1 MGLLEK
7 ALRYYNLE
15 AEKKTAGLLAG
26 AVLYSKSLQSKSLLP
41 TGLLAKAKRFLRES
55 GTEGLYVKTQ
65 RFGEAHVPRGMKVG
79 KVGLLE
85 KAIRFAEEVDVFAES
100 TEAPDLEKIAAAS
113 PVESITEEIEV
124 PWVDEIVAGTQA
136 KPRKKAKP
144 KKTAPRAAKP
154 KKTTSRETPKK
165 DTAKEEEVPVSEP
178 LPQIFEELLKQGDPL
193 ALLKRFAELAGS
205 EGYEAFCAAL
215 LETCMRLG
223 KGKSAFLVTVGRRGY
238 REDESVISNKIELA
252 PTDSRRKK
260 ISIGKSSRLIHH
272 ITENRETVIVQRS
285 VKDEKVLEA
294 CFALSLYDSWT
305 ILPISLG
312 EFLAGFILL
321 GNQSKRVSMP
331 REQLATLARLASFFI
346 VPNVIERNAGDE
358 VDKLTSQREELLS
371 LLQLYNYSIMS
382 QLNLSEVFASIAKD
396 FDIEAGVVLGG
407 WDGGGTPA
415 VITAVGLSTRGVSR
429 YRVSKSDREVNAILR
444 EGTAGIPEDMEKRL
458 NNFLKDD
465 REIVNTYVVV
475 PIQFYGQ
482 TLGTVNIHRMKGVTG
497 RLTNRM
503 AEVLQHIAQSLVPFL
518 LYNRMTNIAPF
529 EVFEALLE
537 REAKTARKRR
547 SSLHVVAFK
556 IKNFKALMGEK
567 GFARYRRIL
576 DRFSNLIR
584 NKVAENGVVHILS
597 LNKVVLLL
605 VMKDGDEATELIRE
619 VKSAVSEMLEKEK
632 EKLPFSFS
640 PLRTTYPNESRS
652 VSEIL
657 QLIE

>member
-7 ALRYYNLE
+7 ALQYYSLE

-26 AVLYSKSLQSKSLLP
+26 VALYSKSLQSR
-41 TGLLAKAKRFLRES
+41 GLLAKAERFLRES
-55 GTEGLYVKTQ
+55 GTEGLYVKAQ

-79 KVGLLE
+79 QVGLLE
-85 KAIRFAEEVDVFAES
+85 KALRFAAEGVSVEEVEVF
-100 TEAPDLEKIAAAS
+100 TEDTGVPDLDKVAAA
-113 PVESITEEIEV
+113 
-124 PWVDEIVAGTQA
+124 AQA
-136 KPRKKAKP
+136 KPKKKAKP
-144 KKTAPRAAKP
+144 KKAASRGVKPRKAVSRG
-154 KKTTSRETPKK
+154 TSKQ
-165 DTAKEEEVPVSEP
+165 DAAKEEEVPESES
-178 LPQIFEELLKQGDPL
+178 LPQIFEELLKEGDPL
-193 ALLKRFAELAGS
+193 ALLKRFTEVAGS
-205 EGYEAFCAAL
+205 EGYGAFCAAL
-215 LETCMRLG
+215 LETCMKLG

-238 REDESVISNKIELA
+238 CEDESFISDRIDLS
-252 PTDSRRKK
+252 PLGSRRRK
-260 ISIGKSSRLIHH
+260 ISIGKSSTLIHY
-272 ITENRETVIVQRS
+272 ITENRESLIVQRS

-294 CFALSLYDSWT
+294 CTPLSLYESWT

-321 GNQSKRVSMP
+321 GNQSKRASIP
-331 REQLATLARLASFFI
+331 REQLTTLARLASFFI
-346 VPNVIERNAGDE
+346 VPSVIERNADDE
-358 VDKLTSQREELLS
+358 VEKLTSQREELLS

-382 QLNLSEVFASIAKD
+382 QLNISEVFASIAKD
-396 FDIEAGVVLGG
+396 FDIQAGIVLGG
-407 WDGGGTPA
+407 WDGGGSPE
-415 VITAVGLSTRGVSR
+415 VITAVGLSPRGVSR
-429 YRVSKSDREVNAILR
+429 YRVSKSDREVKAILR

-458 NNFLKDD
+458 NSFLKDD

-497 RLTNRM
+497 RMTNRM
-503 AEVLQHIAQSLVPFL
+503 AELLQHIAQSLVPFL

-529 EVFEALLE
+529 EVFESLLE
-537 REAKTARKRR
+537 REAKIARKRR

-556 IKNFKALMGEK
+556 IKNFKALMREK

-584 NKVAENGVVHILS
+584 SKVAENGVVHILS

-605 VMKDGDEATELIRE
+605 VMKDGDEATELIGE

-632 EKLPFSFS
+632 EKLPFVFS

>member
-7 ALRYYNLE
+7 ALYYYNLE

-26 AVLYSKSLQSKSLLP
+26 AALYSKSLHPGSLSP
-41 TGLLAKAKRFLRES
+41 AGLLAKAERFLRES
-55 GTEGLYVKTQ
+55 GLEGLYDKAQ

-85 KAIRFAEEVDVFAES
+85 KAIRFHEEGFVFEES
-100 TEAPDLEKIAAAS
+100 VVATEAPELEKLAAAA
-113 PVESITEEIEV
+113 PIESIAEEPEAPAREKTAVAV
-124 PWVDEIVAGTQA
+124 PSA
-136 KPRKKAKP
+136 KKKKAKP
-144 KKTAPRAAKP
+144 KKAAKTP
-154 KKTTSRETPKK
+154 APVVAKQETEEQTSPAE
-165 DTAKEEEVPVSEP
+165 EP
-178 LPQIFEELLKQGDPL
+178 LPQVFERLVREGDAL
-193 ALLKRFAELAGS
+193 ATLARFAEVTGS

-215 LETCMRLG
+215 LETFMNMGR
-223 KGKSAFLVTVGRRGY
+223 GKSAFLITLGQRGY
-238 REDESVISNKIELA
+238 REDESVISDKFDLSA
-252 PTDSRRKK
+252 PGSRRKK
-260 ISIGKSSRLIHH
+260 IVIGKSSKLIRH
-272 ITENRETVIVQRS
+272 IVENRESLIVQRS
-285 VKDEKVLEA
+285 VKDEKVLDA
-294 CFALSLYDSWT
+294 CGPLEPYDSWS
-305 ILPISLG
+305 IAPIYLG

-331 REQLATLARLASFFI
+331 REQLKTMARLASFFI
-346 VPNVIERNAGDE
+346 VPHVIERNADDE
-358 VDKLTSQREELLS
+358 AEKLTSQREELLS
-371 LLQLYNYSIMS
+371 LLQLYNYSIIS
-382 QLNLSEVFASIAKD
+382 QLNISEVFARIAGE

-407 WDGGGTPA
+407 WDGGGSPE
-415 VITAVGLSTRGVSR
+415 VITAVGLSLRGVSR
-429 YRVSKSDREVNAILR
+429 YRVSKSDREINAILR
-444 EGTAGIPEDMEKRL
+444 EGAAGIPADMERRL
-458 NNFLKDD
+458 NGFLKGD
-465 REIVNTYVVV
+465 RDMVNTYVVV

-497 RLTNRM
+497 KLTSRM
-503 AEVLQHIAQSLVPFL
+503 ADVLQHIAQSLVPFL

-529 EVFEALLE
+529 EVFESLLE
-537 REAKTARKRR
+537 REAKVARKRR

-556 IKNFKALMGEK
+556 IKNFKALMKEK

-584 NKVAENGVVHILS
+584 NKVSENGVVHILS

-605 VMKDGDEATELIRE
+605 VMKDGDEATALIGE
-619 VKSAVSEMLEKEK
+619 VKTAVSDMLEKEK

>member
-26 AVLYSKSLQSKSLLP
+26 AALVSKSLLSMSLSP
-41 TGLLAKAKRFLRES
+41 NGLLAKAEQFLKES
-55 GTEGLYVKTQ
+55 GLEVLSEKAQ
-65 RFGEAHVPRGMKVG
+65 RFGDAHVPRGMKVG

-85 KAIRFAEEVDVFAES
+85 KALRYAEQGVSFEEVDVLTGPIEP
-100 TEAPDLEKIAAAS
+100 PDLEKVAAAA
-113 PVESITEEIEV
+113 PEESITEK
-124 PWVDEIVAGTQA
+124 PAAKTRA

-144 KKTAPRAAKP
+144 RKDASRTAKP
-154 KKTTSRETPKK
+154 EKIAAPAAVKQ
-165 DTAKEEEVPVSEP
+165 EEEELPEAEP
-178 LPQIFEELLKQGDPL
+178 LSQIFEELLKEGDPL
-193 ALLKRFAELAGS
+193 VLLARFAEVAGS
-205 EGYEAFCAAL
+205 EGYIAFCRAL
-215 LETCMRLG
+215 LDTCMNIG
-223 KGKSAFLVTVGRRGY
+223 KGTSAFLVTVGRRGY
-238 REDESVISNKIELA
+238 REDESVISDKIDLS
-252 PTDSRRKK
+252 PPKGRRKK
-260 ISIGKSSRLIHH
+260 ISFGKSSKLIGH
-272 ITENRETVIVQRS
+272 ITKNRESLILQRN

-294 CFALSLYDSWT
+294 CSPLSLYESWT

-312 EFLAGFILL
+312 EFLAGFILV

-331 REQLATLARLASFFI
+331 REQLGTLVRLASFFI
-346 VPNVIERNAGDE
+346 VPNVIERNADDE
-358 VDKLTSQREELLS
+358 VEKLTAQREELLS

-382 QLNLSEVFASIAKD
+382 QLNLSEVFASVARD
-396 FDIEAGVVLGG
+396 FDIEAGVVLSG
-407 WDGGGTPA
+407 WDGGGSPE
-415 VITAVGLSTRGVSR
+415 VVTAVGLSTRGVSR
-429 YRVSKSDREVNAILR
+429 YRVSKSDREINAILR
-444 EGTAGIPEDMEKRL
+444 EGKAGIPQDLERRI
-458 NNFLKDD
+458 NSFLKED
-465 REIVNTYVVV
+465 REVVNTYVVV
-475 PIQFYGQ
+475 PVQFYGQ
-482 TLGTVNIHRMKGVTG
+482 TIGTVNIHRMKGVTG
-497 RLTNRM
+497 RLSNRM

-529 EVFEALLE
+529 EVFESLLE
-537 REAKTARKRR
+537 REAKIARRRR

-556 IKNFKALMGEK
+556 IKNFKALMKEK

-584 NKVAENGVVHILS
+584 EKVSENGVVHILS

-605 VMKDGDEATELIRE
+605 VMKDGEEASNLVKE